1 MAITSITIVQD
12 NIQDGSN
19 LLAVQSPVTFL
30 AEAAW
35 TTAAPD
41 AINVEILDE
50 SDNLIDT
57 YKAIPYADR
66 TGVRT
71 FAFQASLAIRS
82 LLGSFDDFEQDAD
95 TWAYCEG
102 LTGRY
107 KIKFVDPATPA
118 TNDEVLIDFAH
129 AARQFSE
136 GCNMEDQFDNDTDFY
151 LAPKDGVVYVYFY
164 VANAGAVVREEEYT
178 EDSGAWENDF
188 EGSVF
193 VEGYGAGGAGCGYGN
208 VGGDGTHGGAG
219 GQYVQKT
226 LDVSPG
232 DFFEVFVPGVNA
244 GVDGE
249 GSQGGDAEFFVD
261 GNIQMRAKGGAP
273 ATYINPGTGSTTGG
287 VGQLVRKGGNGA
299 SFDGLLFGAG
309 GGAAGPD
316 GNGGNAVN
324 PNGGAGG
331 GGFAGDGAPSGE
343 NVTINPTVNQEGLPG
358 EDYGGG
364 GSGVYKYSGSGDG
377 VFGGSGAPGFVK
389 ISYLDPRPGFYRYKT
404 TADQVKNIKMPTRIN
419 DETKQIIP
427 LDTCTGDL
435 VLKYLDT
442 NGHYRFF
449 NCNKYYATRDLPE
462 KLGSINRF
470 LTDILTDQSDSKNVG
485 YRNRRTIEAVA
496 EVQADYLSKFADLYT
511 SPRVYLKVGSAD
523 EAKDWLL
530 VEVRANDNIVRRR
543 KANTGAISLTITL
556 PEHYTISMI

>member
-1 MAITSITIVQD
+1 MAITSITIIQD

-19 LLAVQSPVTFL
+19 LLAAQSPVTFL

-41 AINVEILDE
+41 TINVEILDE
-50 SDNLIDT
+50 SDTLIDT

-66 TGVRT
+66 AGVRT

-82 LLGSFDDFEQDAD
+82 LLGSFDDFEQDAH

-102 LTGRY
+102 LTGSY

-118 TNDEVLIDFAH
+118 TNDEVLIEFAH

-164 VANAGAVVREEEYT
+164 NPNETIIEEVEYT
-178 EDSGAWENDF
+178 ATANGVLSPYDGKLF
-188 EGSVF
+188 IEGI
-193 VEGYGAGGAGCGYGN
+193 GAGGAGAGDDEEMLCG
-208 VGGDGTHGGAG
+208 GGAG
-219 GQYVQKT
+219 GQYANV
-226 LDVSPG
+226 
-232 DFFEVFVPGVNA
+232 GVNINA
-244 GVDGE
+244 GDIIDIVVPSAKLGTA
-249 GSQGGDAEFFVD
+249 GAGAQGGDAIVD
-261 GNIQMRAKGGAP
+261 VEGGEVLRAKGGAG
-273 ATYINPGTGSTTGG
+273 GTNLAGGAGSLTGG
-287 VGQLVRKGGNGA
+287 VGDLVYKGGDGGA
-299 SFDGLLFGAG
+299 PSGVYSGGG
-309 GGAAGPD
+309 GGAAGEL
-316 GNGGNAVN
+316 GNGGSAVVQVAGSG
-324 PNGGAGG
+324 NGVNS
-331 GGFAGDGAPSGE
+331 GDGG
-343 NVTINPTVNQEGLPG
+343 EGLEDTGESNGNPG
-358 EDYGGG
+358 QNYGGG
-364 GSGVYKYSGSGDG
+364 GSGAVSLGSTLLGGDG
-377 VFGGSGAPGFVK
+377 AQGFVK
-389 ISYLDPRPGFYRYKT
+389 LSYIATQKGFWRYKT
-404 TADQVKNIKMPTRIN
+404 TADQIKNISATISSVIYS
-419 DETKQIIP
+419 KQVIP

-435 VLKYLDT
+435 VLKYLDK

-485 YRNRRTIEAVA
+485 YRNKRTIEAVA
-496 EVQADYLSKFADLYT
+496 EVQADYLGKFADLYT
-511 SPRVYLKVGSAD
+511 SPRVYLKVGSGD